1 MLRPTDGT
9 AMTKTAFAIAAHPD
23 DIEFFMSGTL
33 MRLND
38 AGYEIHYMNVADGC
52 CGSTQHSRE
61 EIASIRR
68 DEGMEA
74 ADSIGAVF
82 HESITHDLEVF
93 YQKDQLAKLAAVIRE
108 VGPEI
113 ILTHPPVDY
122 MEDHTNTC
130 RLTVTAAFI
139 RGAPNFVTDPPRDS
153 IGGKVTIYHAQPYGN
168 VDPLGNKVQPSLFVD
183 VSDLIE
189 RKVDMLSRHR
199 SQKVWLDE
207 SQGLGSYLEK
217 MKELC
222 ADVAA
227 MSGHANFQFAEG
239 FRKHLHL
246 GFCDPED
253 DPLRDVLGE
262 HAAISN

>member
-1 MLRPTDGT
+1 
-9 AMTKTAFAIAAHPD
+9 MTKTAFAIAAHPD

-33 MRLND
+33 MRLKE

-52 CGSTQHSRE
+52 CGSTQHPRE
-61 EIASIRR
+61 EIARIRQ
-68 DEGMEA
+68 DEGREA
-74 ADSIGAVF
+74 AESIGAIF

-93 YQKDQLAKLAAVIRE
+93 YQKNQLAKLASAIRE
-108 VGPEI
+108 VAPQI

-130 RLTVTAAFI
+130 RLTVSAAFV
-139 RGAPNFVTDPPRDS
+139 RGAPNFPTDPPRDA
-153 IGGKVTIYHAQPYGN
+153 IGGKVTIYHGQPYGN
-168 VDPLGNKVQPSLFVD
+168 VDPLGEPVTPSLFVN

-199 SQKVWLDE
+199 SQKDWLDA

-222 ADVAA
+222 ADVGR
-227 MSGHANFQFAEG
+227 MSGRDDFKFAEG

-253 DPLRDVLGE
+253 DPLRDALGE
-262 HAAISN
+262 YAA